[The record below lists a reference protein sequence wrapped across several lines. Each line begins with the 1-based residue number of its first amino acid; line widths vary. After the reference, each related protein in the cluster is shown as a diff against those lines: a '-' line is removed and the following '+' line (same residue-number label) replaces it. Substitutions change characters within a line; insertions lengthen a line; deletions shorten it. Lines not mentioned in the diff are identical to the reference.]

1 MPRPSIPPAEFK
13 AAQAALLRA
22 GKPEDACG
30 RCGCPRAERSLDGR
44 SWAGGHLPKPTFSH
58 AKSGSS
64 SGRSK
69 ELPVLAPTSC
79 DCSCC
84 ICFCT
89 GWIEPF
95 AGQPFLR
102 CTYTRD
108 GARAPAEPAE
118 PEVMEEIEGL

>member
-1 MPRPSIPPAEFK
+1 MPRSVDELAEFK
-13 AAQAALLRA
+13 AIQAALLRA
-22 GKPEDACG
+22 GAPTDACG
-30 RCGCPRAERSLDGR
+30 RCGCPRAERSVDGR
-44 SWAGGHLPKPTFSH
+44 SWAGGHLPKPTFSY

-64 SGRSK
+64 SGRSR

-89 GWIEPF
+89 GWVEPF

-102 CTYTRD
+102 CTYARD
-108 GARAPAEPAE
+108 GARAPAPAE
-118 PEVMEEIEGL
+118 MEEMEEVDSGI